1 MLAVPHQP
9 EAVMT
14 PHAGQRLLI
23 HRGDLHRTQMA
34 PDPDSP
40 AMRPLQPGHARLAI
54 EHFALTANNITYA
67 AFGEAMKYWQFFP
80 AIDPAWGCLPV
91 WGFATVAESQADGV
105 HVGQRFWGY
114 FPAGTHLVVQPA
126 RVGSAGFVDAAAHRH
141 ELAAVYN
148 QYLACSAD
156 PTWHPGT
163 EGLQAVL
170 RPLFTTSFLIDDFLA
185 DHGFFGAAQLLLS
198 SGSSKTAY
206 GTAFCLAQRRGRPGT
221 PTVIGL
227 TSAANLDFTRALGCY
242 DAVRLYSDL
251 AGLDNRVPTLYVD
264 FAGNALLRRAVH
276 EHFGTAL
283 VYSSS
288 IGGTHWTELGAGS
301 GLPGPRPVLFFAPA
315 QIKRRSAPPPDGWG
329 RDVLQQRLSAAWAAF
344 IDRVSRTNDPW
355 LHIVNEAGAPALQA
369 AYGTLLDGRADPS
382 AGLMLTLQS

>member
-1 MLAVPHQP
+1 
-9 EAVMT
+9 MT

-23 HRGDLHRTQMA
+23 RRDDLHRTQMA

-40 AMRPLQPGHARLAI
+40 AMRPLHPGQARLVI

-91 WGFATVAESQADGV
+91 WGFATVAESQAEGV
-105 HVGQRFWGY
+105 VVGHRYWGY

-126 RVGSAGFVDAAAHRH
+126 RVGNTGFVDGAAHRQ

-148 QYLACSAD
+148 QYVACHAD
-156 PTWHPGT
+156 PTWQAHA

-185 DHGFFGAAQLLLS
+185 DHAFFGADQLLLS
-198 SGSSKTAY
+198 SASSKTAY
-206 GTAFCLAQRRGRPGT
+206 GTAFCLAQRRGTPGT
-221 PTVIGL
+221 PAVIGL
-227 TSAANLDFTRALGCY
+227 TSARNLDFARSLDCY
-242 DAVRLYSDL
+242 DAVRLYGDL
-251 AGLDNRVPTLYVD
+251 TDLDPRVPTLYID
-264 FAGNALLRRAVH
+264 FAGSATLRRAVH
-276 EHFGTAL
+276 EHFGAAL

-288 IGGTHWTELGAGS
+288 IGGTHWTELGAGG

-315 QIKRRSAPPPDGWG
+315 QIKRRSAAPPEGWG
-329 RDVLQQRLSAAWAAF
+329 RDVLQQRLGAAWAAF
-344 IDRVSRTNDPW
+344 IDRVSRADTPW
-355 LHIVNEAGAPALQA
+355 LHIVDEAGAPALQA
-369 AYGTLLDGRADPS
+369 AYNDLLEGRADPS
-382 AGLMLTLQS
+382 VGLMLTLQS